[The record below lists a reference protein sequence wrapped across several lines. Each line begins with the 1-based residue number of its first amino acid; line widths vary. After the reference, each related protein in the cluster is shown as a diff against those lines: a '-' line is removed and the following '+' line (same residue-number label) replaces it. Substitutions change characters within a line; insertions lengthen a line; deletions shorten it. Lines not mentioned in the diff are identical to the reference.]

1 MALNRQDVLT
11 QAVATLDRYG
21 FADLSMRRLAASLG
35 VQPGALYWHFA
46 NKQTLLLAVAEVIL
60 EPVLRSDASAADRSD
75 PAGEGPAPSGP
86 STGEGPA
93 ATWRAA
99 VGGWAQ
105 TLRSALLAHRDGA
118 EVVAS
123 VLALRP
129 RSLDPACPCVAALRA
144 AGMGET
150 EARAAAA
157 ALVHYTVGHAVDAQT
172 HAQAVALGVR
182 EVHRD
187 GATDDEA
194 AAAQRFGFGLEVFL
208 DGLARRLP

>member
-60 EPVLRSDASAADRSD
+60 DPVLHPDASAADRSD
-75 PAGEGPAPSGP
+75 PA
-86 STGEGPA
+86 GEGPA